1 MTGPLGSRVYDRD
14 PGEGGLVQ
22 IFFDDRAYDCASG
35 ETVLEALRRQNVA
48 LSFSCEKGVCQ
59 SCLTG
64 FRAGEVPSKA
74 QEGLR
79 DTLRE
84 QGYFLL
90 CMCRPTT
97 ALKICRPDDTAAY
110 VPARVL
116 AVEPLAD
123 SIRRVF
129 LEPSEALRYRAGQ
142 FVNLRRKDGLARP
155 YSLATVPGQ
164 EPYPGVDV
172 KLMPGGRMSSW
183 VFDGLMPGVT
193 LYIQG
198 PSGTGYYVPGRA
210 DQSILMVGNGS
221 GLGALAAI
229 ARDALA
235 QGHRGPIDLY
245 HGTRHPAGL
254 YLRDELSYLAKTAAN
269 FRYHPCVSGEEVGE
283 GQRPA
288 RADDAALADHP
299 DLTGRRIFL
308 CGYAPMVHAAKKAAY
323 LAGADLADIYADPY
337 ELQELRG
344 DRAA

>member
-1 MTGPLGSRVYDRD
+1 M
-14 PGEGGLVQ
+14 VQ
-22 IFFDDRAYDCASG
+22 IFFDDRAYDCAAG
-35 ETVLEALRRQNVA
+35 ETVLEVLRRQDVA

-59 SCLTG
+59 SCLM
-64 FRAGEVPSKA
+64 RVEAGEVPTTA

-79 DTLRE
+79 DTFRE
-84 QGYFLL
+84 QGYFFP
-90 CMCRPTT
+90 CVCRPTT
-97 ALKICRPDDTAAY
+97 ALKICRPDDAVAY
-110 VPARVL
+110 MQARVL

-129 LEPSEALRYRAGQ
+129 FEPSDAFQYKVGQ
-142 FVNLRRKDGLARP
+142 FINMRRKDGLARS
-155 YSLATVPGQ
+155 YSLTTVPGQ

-193 LYIQG
+193 LDIQG
-198 PSGTGYYVPGRA
+198 PNGACYYVPGRP

-254 YLRDELSYLAKTAAN
+254 YLRDELSYLAKITAN
-269 FRYHPCVSGEEVGE
+269 FRYHPCVSGDEVGE

-288 RADDAALADHP
+288 RADDAAFADQP

-323 LAGADLADIYADPY
+323 LTGADLADIYADPY
-337 ELQELRG
+337 EVQELRG